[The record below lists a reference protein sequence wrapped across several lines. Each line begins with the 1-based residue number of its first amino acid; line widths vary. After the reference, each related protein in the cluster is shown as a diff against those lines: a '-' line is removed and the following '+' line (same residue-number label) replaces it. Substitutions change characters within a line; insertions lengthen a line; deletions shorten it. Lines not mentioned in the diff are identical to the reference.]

1 MVLLSI
7 MTHLVNN
14 TRLSLI
20 TALLLLSGAP
30 LFSAPAVYE
39 LLPAQITGS
48 RLNKPENARPAFINT
63 EAGPSAAPQELFNN
77 TGSVDLMSRGPGGV
91 TSDIS
96 IRGANYQQVLVLL
109 DGFKVTDP
117 QTAHH
122 NMDIPAP
129 SSGLSAAVVTP
140 GQGSSIYGSG
150 AFGGTVNAI
159 LKHPVSEELG
169 LSADYSSF
177 NTLNFSASYGNPLP
191 GGSFSVSAGNCRS
204 DGFRPDTDYNI
215 SSFCSSLTLGWSELV
230 LGVTDKQFGAYDFYT
245 PGLNLP
251 SRERTT
257 AYFAGFK
264 GVIFPADFA
273 DISGKASVRRHDDAF
288 ILDQTRPAYFSSHHI
303 SCNLDTEVNFSFKN
317 LPLSAGIE
325 FQLGTIDSNAI
336 GSHQVSDLA
345 VFTEAG
351 FKDDAGREYSLSAR
365 ADSNDRGT
373 RMTASAASKT
383 QFAGGLKL
391 SISAGSSFRDPSFTE
406 LYYKDPANTGN
417 ASLSPETAV
426 SGDISLLF
434 DGGAGGKGGLSL
446 FVRSETNGI
455 DWVSASPTG
464 PWTAMNTS
472 TAQSAGLEFS
482 SSAALLG
489 AEFSL
494 NFSLIDMK
502 KDLPYFAK
510 YSLMFPKEQ
519 GALKARLPFPF
530 DTELA
535 SETTYKERYNS
546 SSYVVSNLRLAKKL
560 GNFSVYVKIDNL
572 GDMPYQ
578 EVFGLPMPGRT
589 FGSGISASF

>member
-1 MVLLSI
+1 M
-7 MTHLVNN
+7 VNN
-14 TRLSLI
+14 TNNTLLA
-20 TALLLLSGAP
+20 ALLL
-30 LFSAPAVYE
+30 FPAIGPIAAEPSIYE
-39 LLPAQITGS
+39 LPPAGITGS
-48 RLNKPENARPAFINT
+48 RLNNPEKARPAFINT
-63 EAGPSAAPQELFNN
+63 EPDLSAAPQELFNN
-77 TGSVDLMSRGPGGV
+77 IGSVDLMSRGPGGV

-109 DGFKVTDP
+109 DGFKLTDP

-122 NMDIPAP
+122 NMDIPVP
-129 SSGLSAAVVTP
+129 SIGIGAAVISP
-140 GQGSSIYGSG
+140 GQGSSIFGSG

-159 LKHPVSEELG
+159 LKHPVSEEFG

-177 NTLNFSASYGNPLP
+177 NTMNLSASYGTTLP
-191 GGSFSVSAGNCRS
+191 DGSIFIAAGNSRS
-204 DGFRPDTDYNI
+204 DGFRPDTDYKI
-215 SSFCSSLTLGWSELV
+215 SSYCSSLTLGSSEIV
-230 LGVTDKQFGAYDFYT
+230 LGVMDKQFGAYDFYT

-257 AYFAGFK
+257 AYFAGIK
-264 GVIFPADFA
+264 AILLPADFA
-273 DISGKASVRRHDDAF
+273 DISGKASIRRHDDAF
-288 ILDQTRPAYFSSHHI
+288 ILDQTRPAYFSSQHI
-303 SCNLDTEVNFSFKN
+303 SHNLDTEINFAFKN
-317 LPLSAGIE
+317 LPLSAGTE
-325 FQLGTIDSNAI
+325 FQLETIDSNTI

-345 VFTEAG
+345 VFTEVG
-351 FKDDAGREYSLSAR
+351 FRDDAGREYSLSAR

-383 QFAGGLKL
+383 QLAGGLKL